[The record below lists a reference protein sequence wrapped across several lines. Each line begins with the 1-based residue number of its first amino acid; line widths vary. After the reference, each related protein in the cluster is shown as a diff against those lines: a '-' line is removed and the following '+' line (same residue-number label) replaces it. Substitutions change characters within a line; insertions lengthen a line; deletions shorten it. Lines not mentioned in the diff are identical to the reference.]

1 MHNDTSFKE
10 HIRMCSHA
18 NNPGS
23 FMIGSIDLQPVN
35 DSEATYWI
43 RLITTDYVYVHVS
56 EILLMG
62 ISTSHKV
69 SNPLQESTSS

>member
-56 EILLMG
+56 DSASYGTIIPREYYGL
-62 ISTSHKV
+62 
-69 SNPLQESTSS
+69 